1 MSVFGVFL
9 TELGVFLTFGLN
21 TERYSVSL
29 FSPNARK
36 YRSEKLRKLLRFK
49 KLLRF
54 CPYFPAFG
62 LNTERY
68 RVSLPIQSKCGKIRT
83 RKTPNTNNFHAVYI
97 IYIIYVIYI
106 STYFHKLSLR
116 FFY

>member
-9 TELGVFLTFGLN
+9 TELGVSLTFGLN

-36 YRSEKLRKLLRFK
+36 YGPEKLRKLLRFK
-49 KLLRF
+49 ELLRF

-68 RVSLPIQSKCGKIRT
+68 EVNAKYGKIRT
-83 RKTPNTNNFHAVYI
+83 RRTPNTNNFHAVYI
-97 IYIIYVIYI
+97 I
-106 STYFHKLSLR
+106 
-116 FFY
+116 